1 MELARLILLELE
13 KTDEDDIQNMKID
26 GYSPED
32 IKYNAKLLYQK
43 NMIDSYS
50 NDITGAYY
58 IGNLTWDG
66 SNFLDK
72 IRDNSNWAKIKAFIK
87 EKALP
92 LSIDTVINVAL
103 KLFLG

>member
-1 MELARLILLELE
+1 
-13 KTDEDDIQNMKID
+13 
-26 GYSPED
+26 
-32 IKYNAKLLYQK
+32 
-43 NMIDSYS
+43 MIDSYS

-92 LSIDTVINVAL
+92 LSIDTVKIL
-103 KLFLG
+103 